1 MSRLQKA
8 IVLVSVVAPL
18 VLVAFR
24 LGQLDAWSKEMVAW
38 TPTEKVRV
46 IR

>member
-1 MSRLQKA
+1 MSRLQKG

-18 VLVAFR
+18 LICAFR
-24 LGQLDAWSKEMVAW
+24 LGQVDAWSQEMVAW

-46 IR
+46 TR

>member
-8 IVLVSVVAPL
+8 IVLLSVVAPL

-24 LGQLDAWSKEMVAW
+24 LGQLDAWAQTTIAW
-38 TPTEKVRV
+38 TAREQEVVR
-46 IR
+46 

>member
-8 IVLVSVVAPL
+8 IVLVSVVLPL

-24 LGQLDAWSKEMVAW
+24 LGQLDAWSQEMVAW
-38 TPTEKVRV
+38 TPTEKVRGT
-46 IR
+46 R

>member
-1 MSRLQKA
+1 MSRLQKG

-18 VLVAFR
+18 VILAFR
-24 LGQLDAWSKEMVAW
+24 LGQLDAWTYETAAY
-38 TPTEKVRV
+38 TPREVEV

>member
-1 MSRLQKA
+1 MSRLQKG

-18 VLVAFR
+18 LILAFR
-24 LGQLDAWSKEMVAW
+24 LGQLDAWTYEPVAL
-38 TPTEKVRV
+38 TPRPIEV

>member
-8 IVLVSVVAPL
+8 IVLVSIVAPL
-18 VLVAFR
+18 VILAFR
-24 LGQLDAWSKEMVAW
+24 LGQLDAWSQEMVAW